1 MTEDLTHLGLTA
13 LPDGSLHFS
22 PGQGSDST
30 SLASPVVGFP
40 LSCSREGR
48 KSSSQ
53 CLLAGGAGDWFP
65 HLSSLKN
72 KHYFLCKTG
81 GTISAC
87 VHGLTTLQ
95 QGVGLP
101 GSPQPCECVP
111 RAPAPT
117 LLDSS
122 SLMNFPAANRAIT
135 WRWRQENPTTFNPRS
150 PKETHP
156 FRASL
161 LFYSSAPPS
170 CAELQCAHPSHPA
183 LFLKLCQCHKASL
196 SLPPKI
202 TAHDQPLASFTGQV
216 MSSPAL
222 PQASGVRRL
231 KAAETR
237 ACCLHTSLPSALC
250 ELETPASPLHSPT
263 EQRFGSQS
271 KTPPVGHFFCIPHL
285 KARCEKV
292 NCLFTKRIEQ
302 IPKTHIHRV
311 NRGFEGILLDAT

>member
-1 MTEDLTHLGLTA
+1 M
-13 LPDGSLHFS
+13 
-22 PGQGSDST
+22 
-30 SLASPVVGFP
+30 
-40 LSCSREGR
+40 SCSREGR

-65 HLSSLKN
+65 HLSSLEN

-81 GTISAC
+81 RTISAC

-101 GSPQPCECVP
+101 GSSQPCECVP

-117 LLDSS
+117 LPDSS

-183 LFLKLCQCHKASL
+183 LLLKLCQCHKASL

-216 MSSPAL
+216 MSSPCSTTSQWDQEAESCWRQEPAACTPVCPVLCVNWKRQQAL
-222 PQASGVRRL
+222 CIRPLNRDLTL
-231 KAAETR
+231 KAKHHQLATFSVS
-237 ACCLHTSLPSALC
+237 HI
-250 ELETPASPLHSPT
+250 
-263 EQRFGSQS
+263 S
-271 KTPPVGHFFCIPHL
+271 KPDV
-285 KARCEKV
+285 
-292 NCLFTKRIEQ
+292 KR
-302 IPKTHIHRV
+302 
-311 NRGFEGILLDAT
+311 